1 MSLQRAVKTP
11 TRLVCS
17 VIPVP
22 PAPSFPP
29 GEQMC
34 PPTFHRTQSPSLVL
48 DKSPGAPQPSS
59 DILELNAPNN
69 SCFPSAPPLL
79 CITGNSTAGGV
90 KHVWIYD
97 FQFGWA
103 QPALSSVTQLSLAQP
118 SRTSQAK
125 ASWEGVFSPPSLCS
139 SRAKKSHYKHA
150 QASDTEINSCQQTTL
165 TLIYPR
171 GEGRDR
177 GQVSGGFLGL
187 ILSILCGFAEL
198 SFMPSNTNSSSDNFA

>member
-34 PPTFHRTQSPSLVL
+34 PPTFHRTHSPSLVL

-79 CITGNSTAGGV
+79 CALGTLQLVVSSTSE
-90 KHVWIYD
+90 
-97 FQFGWA
+97 FMT
-103 QPALSSVTQLSLAQP
+103 SSLGEHSQLSALLHNFHLHN
-118 SRTSQAK
+118 QAGRVK
-125 ASWEGVFSPPSLCS
+125 QKLREKGFSPLLPCVPQGQ
-139 SRAKKSHYKHA
+139 KKAIINMPKLETLRSIPASKLHSH
-150 QASDTEINSCQQTTL
+150 
-165 TLIYPR
+165 
-171 GEGRDR
+171 
-177 GQVSGGFLGL
+177 
-187 ILSILCGFAEL
+187 
-198 SFMPSNTNSSSDNFA
+198 